1 MPLRHA
7 KTSNQNG
14 DARSALEPRAGPTTN
29 ERMQA
34 RGAAQTGAVTIFVR
48 YVLFAIIATGVNL
61 AAQDMVSRLGPT
73 SVGLRLSILAGTAAG
88 FLTKYALDKKWIFD
102 DGYGSHRDEMRKIS
116 LYGAFSVVTTLVF
129 WGFEVLFW
137 VTWRT
142 DLAKY
147 TGAVIG
153 LTIGYAAKYSLDRT
167 FVFRA
172 RSA

>member
-1 MPLRHA
+1 M
-7 KTSNQNG
+7 T
-14 DARSALEPRAGPTTN
+14 D

-34 RGAAQTGAVTIFVR
+34 REVARTGVITILVR
-48 YVLFAIIATGVNL
+48 YVLFAVIATVVNL
-61 AAQDMVSRLGPT
+61 AAQDMVYRLTPIA
-73 SVGLRLSILAGTAAG
+73 GLPLSILVGTAAG
-88 FLTKYALDKKWIFD
+88 FLTKYVLDKKWIFD

-129 WGFEVLFW
+129 WSFEVVFW
-137 VTWRT
+137 MTWRT

-153 LTIGYAAKYSLDRT
+153 LAIGYAAKYSLDRT
-167 FVFRA
+167 FVFRE